1 MKRNV
6 KVMKALALTT
16 AGSLTLFGGAFLSAA
31 HADST
36 PAPTPSVSIDT
47 GVNPLDVQVN
57 DETDSS
63 GVVSDNQDEQNLI
76 DDQLAIDI
84 GSNDGVSQNGDINL
98 QVGDVQVDD
107 LNVENQQEGDSF
119 NQDISQ
125 ADQNG
130 NQDDAVA
137 LQADATIVTDVTA
150 PEIADMST
158 DDTVANDIIVGT
170 PTK

>member
-36 PAPTPSVSIDT
+36 PVPTPSVSIDT

-98 QVGDVQVDD
+98 QEGDVQVDD

-158 DDTVANDIIVGT
+158 DDTVANEIIVGT

>member
-1 MKRNV
+1 MKKNV
-6 KVMKALALTT
+6 KVMKVLALTT

-36 PAPTPSVSIDT
+36 PAPTPTVSTDS
-47 GVNPLDVQVN
+47 GVNPLDAQVN

-63 GVVSDNQDEQNLI
+63 GLVSDNQDVQNLI
-76 DDQLAIDI
+76 DDQLAIDV
-84 GSNDGVSQNGDINL
+84 GSNIGLTLNGTLNQ

-119 NQDISQ
+119 SQDISQ

-137 LQADATIVTDVTA
+137 LQADATILTDVTA

-158 DDTVANDIIVGT
+158 DDSVANDIIVGT
-170 PTK
+170 PTN